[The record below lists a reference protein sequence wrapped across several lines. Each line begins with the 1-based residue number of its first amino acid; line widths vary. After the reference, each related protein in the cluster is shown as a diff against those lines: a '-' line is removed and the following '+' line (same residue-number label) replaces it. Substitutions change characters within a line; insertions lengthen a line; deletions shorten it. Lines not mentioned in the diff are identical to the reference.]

1 MAAPVVTSVSPNV
14 GPPAGGATVTL
25 SGTGFTGTTT
35 VKFGSN
41 AAPSFTIVSGTQISA
56 VTPAGTGAV
65 NVTVTNSEGTSAQVV
80 TYTYV
85 TAPTLSSLSPGQG
98 PAAGGTSVTLTGA
111 NLSGATAVRFDAIA
125 SPSFT
130 VVSATQ
136 ITAWTPAHAAGSAA
150 VTVTTPGGTSNSLTY
165 SYVAAPTISGLSP
178 TQGPVSGG
186 TSVTLTGAN
195 LSGATAV
202 RFDGIAASSFAV
214 ITSALITATTPPHTA
229 GSAAVTVTTP
239 GGTSNPDSPST
250 YFYYAAPPL
259 LTSLAPSS
267 GPAGGG
273 TTVTLSGIGLL
284 GATAVRFDS
293 TAAASFTVNSS
304 TQITA
309 TTPAHAAATAAV
321 TVTTVGGTSNP
332 LSYDYLNAP
341 TLTSLTPV
349 QGPTYAGTPVLL
361 TGTNL
366 ATTTGVLIGGI
377 PASFSVVSPTQVT
390 ASVPVGSPGA
400 VTVTV
405 TTTAGVSN
413 GLTYTRVSGP
423 AV

>member
-25 SGTGFTGTTT
+25 TGTGFTGTTT

-41 AAPSFTIVSGTQISA
+41 AAPSFTVVSATQISA

-85 TAPTLSSLSPGQG
+85 PAPTLSSLSPGQG
-98 PAAGGTSVTLTGA
+98 PAAGGTSVTLTGT

-136 ITAWTPAHAAGSAA
+136 ITAWTPRPRGRQLGGHGDHPRWHQQLPHVLLHRGADRQRPEPHSGSRL
-150 VTVTTPGGTSNSLTY
+150 GRHRG
-165 SYVAAPTISGLSP
+165 
-178 TQGPVSGG
+178 
-186 TSVTLTGAN
+186 
-195 LSGATAV
+195 
-202 RFDGIAASSFAV
+202 D
-214 ITSALITATTPPHTA
+214 
-229 GSAAVTVTTP
+229 
-239 GGTSNPDSPST
+239 DSRRHQQPRQPE
-250 YFYYAAPPL
+250 Y
-259 LTSLAPSS
+259 
-267 GPAGGG
+267 
-273 TTVTLSGIGLL
+273 
-284 GATAVRFDS
+284 FDS
-293 TAAASFTVNSS
+293 TAATSFTVNSS

-309 TTPAHAAATAAV
+309 TAPAHAAATAAV
-321 TVTTVGGTSNP
+321 TVTAAGGTSNP

-390 ASVPVGSPGA
+390 ASVPVGSPGP

-413 GLTYTRVSGP
+413 GLTYTRVNGP